1 MTDLPDPFREHR
13 QKSGL
18 LVCPF
23 QGESIP
29 MILGY
34 KELRRAAKDWETFSN
49 DAPFRVPIPSEETV
63 RSVRQLPIETDP
75 PDHTEYRA
83 ITEPFFKRPLLP
95 DVIARIHELV
105 GRMVERALER
115 DQIEVLSEFSLPLQA
130 KALTILLDVPE
141 SEADIW
147 VEWGVRV
154 FSVGDAKADGTY
166 LERYLAQR
174 LDTAAASPGADFFS
188 VLTQAEFRGRKLTR
202 EEQMGFANLAFAGGR
217 HTVIHTVS
225 TIIDYIAGHPESLEF
240 LRADAKRIVPAVEE
254 FVRIASP
261 LTHIGRVC
269 SKGATVL
276 GQQVPPG
283 GRVALCWASAN
294 HDETI
299 FADPDTVKLDRMPNP
314 HIGFGSGHHSCMGAA
329 HARLLLRTLLSTLCE
344 KVARIEPLD
353 VQRHI
358 EKESTYTR
366 ITGFDRLVARFARR
380 A

>member
-13 QKSGL
+13 QKKGV

-23 QGESIP
+23 QGEPVP

-34 KELRRAAKDWETFSN
+34 KDLRQAAKDWQTYSN
-49 DAPFRVPIPSEETV
+49 DAPFRVPIPSEESV

-83 ITEPFFKRPLLP
+83 ITEPFFKRPSRP
-95 DVIARIHELV
+95 DVILRIQELV
-105 GRMVERALER
+105 NRMVDAALARE
-115 DQIEVLSEFSLPLQA
+115 QIEVLSEFSLPLQA

-166 LERYLAQR
+166 LERYLADR
-174 LDTAAASPGADFFS
+174 LDAAAASPGADFFS
-188 VLTQAEFRGRKLTR
+188 TLTQAEFRGRKLSR

-225 TIIDYIAGHPESLEF
+225 TIIDYVAGHPEALDF
-240 LRADAKRIVPAVEE
+240 MRADAKHIIPAVEE

-269 SKGATVL
+269 KQGASVH
-276 GQQVPPG
+276 GEQVPPG
-283 GRVALCWASAN
+283 GRIALCWASAN

-299 FADPDTVKLDRMPNP
+299 FEDPDMVKLDRMPNP

-329 HARLLLRTLLSTLCE
+329 HARLLLRTLLATICE
-344 KVARIEPLD
+344 KVGRIDPID
-353 VQRHI
+353 VQRHV
-358 EKESTYTR
+358 EQEATYTR
-366 ITGFDRLVARFARR
+366 ITGYDRLVARFFRR

>member
-13 QKSGL
+13 QKKGV

-23 QGESIP
+23 QGEPVP

-34 KELRRAAKDWETFSN
+34 MDLRRTAKNWETFSN

-83 ITEPFFKRPLLP
+83 ITEPFFKRPSQP
-95 DVIARIHELV
+95 EVIARIQDLV
-105 GRMVERALER
+105 KRMVEGALAGE
-115 DQIEVLSEFSLPLQA
+115 QVEVVSEFSLPLQA
-130 KALTILLDVPE
+130 KALTILLDMPE
-141 SEADIW
+141 SESDIW
-147 VEWGVRV
+147 VEWGIRV
-154 FSVGDAKADGTY
+154 FSVGDAKADGTR
-166 LERYLAQR
+166 LERYLTER
-174 LDTAAASPGADFFS
+174 LDAAAASPGTDFFS

-225 TIIDYIAGHPESLEF
+225 TIIDYIAGHPEALEF
-240 LRADAKRIVPAVEE
+240 LRADTKRIVPAVEE

-269 SKGATVL
+269 SKGAQIL
-276 GQQVPPG
+276 GEQVPSG

-294 HDETI
+294 HDETV
-299 FADPDTVKLDRMPNP
+299 FEDPDTVKLDRMPNP

-329 HARLLLRTLLSTLCE
+329 HARLLLRCLLSTLCE
-344 KVARIEPLD
+344 KVERIDRID
-353 VQRHI
+353 VQHHI
-358 EKESTYTR
+358 EKEATYTR
-366 ITGFDRLVARFARR
+366 VTGYDRLVTHFVRR
-380 A
+380 V

>member
-1 MTDLPDPFREHR
+1 MNDLPDPFREHR
-13 QKSGL
+13 QKKGVL
-18 LVCPF
+18 ACPF
-23 QGESIP
+23 QGEPVP

-34 KELRRAAKDWETFSN
+34 KELRRAAKEWETFSSN
-49 DAPFRVPIPSEETV
+49 APFRVPIPSEETV

-95 DVIARIHELV
+95 DVIARIQELV
-105 GRMVERALER
+105 SRMVDGALARE
-115 DQIEVLSEFSLPLQA
+115 QIEVVSEFSLTLQA

-141 SEADIW
+141 AEADLW

-154 FSVGDAKADGTY
+154 FDVGDAKADGTY

-174 LDTAAASPGADFFS
+174 LDAAAEAPGRDFFS
-188 VLTQAEFRGRKLTR
+188 ALTRAEFRGRRLTR

-225 TIIDYIAGHPESLEF
+225 TIINYIAGHLEALAF
-240 LRADAKRIVPAVEE
+240 LRADARRIIPAVEE

-269 SKGATVL
+269 SQGALIL
-276 GQQVPPG
+276 GEQVPPG
-283 GRVALCWASAN
+283 GRIALCWASAN

-299 FADPDTVKLDRMPNP
+299 FEDPDMVKLDRMPNP

-329 HARLLLRTLLSTLCE
+329 HARLLLRCLLSTLCE
-344 KVARIEPLD
+344 KVGRIDQLD
-353 VQRHI
+353 VHRHM
-358 EKESTYTR
+358 EQAAAYAR
-366 ITGFDRLVARFARR
+366 CTGYDRLVARFVRR